1 MIRSGGARAAT
12 FTLSLILVF
21 ACRSSEIL
29 WSPRWNAEYGQLAD
43 LKEEFTAIRALME
56 SERFDEAWKQLAPL
70 VAADEENLELSTQLQ
85 EIEWELL
92 SRGTDVDPELS
103 ALARSGDPDGVLR
116 KRYARRAEASGS
128 VAQLVL
134 AARVESDALAA
145 LNLLDRALVL
155 DPLCAWAHYGR
166 AHALLQM
173 RSMARRWSSAQEALD
188 AALEADPSH
197 LRARRLQAW
206 MLAQEGAVSQGALA
220 LQVWLEQT
228 RDDPR
233 FSRRERREAELDL
246 ALLFILDGAGSK
258 ARHLLTALEG
268 EPVGRGRRLALLAV
282 AEHVMGDFGAA
293 LDAARR
299 AEGALDDELLPIV
312 QQAILYEYWLEDLE
326 AADRQWEDVIERA
339 VGQGDMAQVLQS
351 FRARVILE
359 RRAAARARAI
369 GSG

>member
-1 MIRSGGARAAT
+1 MTPRSGALVVALLVAFAA
-12 FTLSLILVF
+12 
-21 ACRSSEIL
+21 ACRSSETL
-29 WSPRWNAEYGQLAD
+29 WSPRWNAEYGQLGD
-43 LKEEFTAIRALME
+43 LRDEFTAIRALIE
-56 SERFDEAWKQLAPL
+56 SERFDEAWLQLTPL
-70 VAADEENLELSTQLQ
+70 VAADEENLELATQLQ
-85 EIEWELL
+85 EVEWELL
-92 SRGTDVDPELS
+92 TRGTDVDPGLS
-103 ALARSGDPDGVLR
+103 ALADEGDVDAALR
-116 KRYARRAEASGS
+116 RRYASRAETSGT

-134 AARVESDALAA
+134 AARAESDALAA

-155 DPLCAWAHYGR
+155 DPHCAWAHYGR
-166 AHALLQM
+166 AHALLDL
-173 RSMARRWSSAQEALD
+173 RSKSRRWSAAQDALD
-188 AALEADPSH
+188 AALDADPSH

-206 MLAQEGAVSQGALA
+206 MLAQEGALAQGAKA

-246 ALLFILDGAGSK
+246 ALLFILDGAGNK

-282 AEHVMGDFGAA
+282 AEHLMGDFVAA

-312 QQAILYEYWLEDLE
+312 QQAILYEYWLEDVE

-359 RRAAARARAI
+359 RRAAARDRVQGAR
-369 GSG
+369 